1 MHRNPRLM
9 RGRCRRDCVGVGI
22 VVGGVAGVEEKGVNP
37 EEMRV
42 DTPAGGPDG
51 PSNDVCSPISLIRLI

>member
-1 MHRNPRLM
+1 M
-9 RGRCRRDCVGVGI
+9 GR
-22 VVGGVAGVEEKGVNP
+22 VVGGVAGFEVRGREGSKGVNP

-42 DTPAGGPDG
+42 DTPASGPDHR

>member
-1 MHRNPRLM
+1 M
-9 RGRCRRDCVGVGI
+9 GI
-22 VVGGVAGVEEKGVNP
+22 VVGGVAGYEVGGREGSKGVNP

-42 DTPAGGPDG
+42 DTPASGPDR

>member
-1 MHRNPRLM
+1 M
-9 RGRCRRDCVGVGI
+9 GI
-22 VVGGVAGVEEKGVNP
+22 VVGGVAGFEVEGREGKGVNP

-42 DTPAGGPDG
+42 DTPASGPDR